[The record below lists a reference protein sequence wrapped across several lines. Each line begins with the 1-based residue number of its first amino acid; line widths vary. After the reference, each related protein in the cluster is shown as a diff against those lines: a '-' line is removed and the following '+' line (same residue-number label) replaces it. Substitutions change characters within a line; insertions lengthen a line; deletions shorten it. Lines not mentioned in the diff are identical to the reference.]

1 MRSKDIITLND
12 PTSLAAESYKMF
24 RSNLHY
30 MNVDADKQVIMF
42 TSSLAG
48 EGKTTSI
55 SNVAVSFAQDGN
67 RTLLID
73 CDLRRARL
81 HLAFNI
87 PQIPGLT
94 NVLTS
99 DCSLDEAVINI
110 EEEQLLDILPGGPLP
125 PAPAELLGSKALE
138 LIIKEARGKY
148 DKILIDAPPILSVT
162 DGVVLNRIV
171 DGVVL
176 VVASED
182 THKDVIGKTIALLKK
197 IDANL
202 LGVLISKMDFKRN
215 GHYGYY
221 NYGYSYGQE
230 KPSKNPFK
238 RKNKTRQD
246 VTYEDVGT
254 K

>member
-1 MRSKDIITLND
+1 MISKDIITLND

-55 SNVAVSFAQDGN
+55 ANVAVSFAQDGKK
-67 RTLLID
+67 TLLIE
-73 CDLRRARL
+73 CDLRRARV
-81 HLAFNI
+81 HMAFGI
-87 PQIPGLT
+87 PQLPGVT

-99 DCSLDEAVINI
+99 DCPLDKAIVNLDE
-110 EEEQLLDILPGGPLP
+110 EPLLDILPGGPLP
-125 PAPAELLGSKALE
+125 PAPAELLGSNALE
-138 LIIKEARGKY
+138 SLVKEARGKY

-162 DGVVLNRIV
+162 DGVVLNRLV

-176 VVASED
+176 VVAANE
-182 THKDVIGKTIALLKK
+182 TRKDVISRAIELLNKL
-197 IDANL
+197 DANL
-202 LGVLISKMDFKRN
+202 LGVLISKMEFKRN
-215 GHYGYY
+215 SYY

-230 KPSKNPFK
+230 KDSKNPFK
-238 RKNKTRQD
+238 RKSKKSNSIKYQEE
-246 VTYEDVGT
+246 VT